1 MPLERELMRS
11 AMLESLRRQ
20 PPQQFVNFQ
29 HHVAAVLAERGFPVE
44 GGHQP
49 TILRQ
54 DERQFLE
61 ILFQF
66 INQGILL
73 QAVNSNNAGWPWLGL
88 TQWGEQYVQGGEP
101 DAYDPDGY
109 LATLERD
116 APLDEIERRYLSQA
130 SAAFR
135 ADLPDA
141 AAVMLGA
148 ASEHLL
154 LQLAAALENADPSA
168 TKIKKAIDGGPALRL
183 LRELQRYLEPKRSQL
198 PRALNESLDTTFGGV
213 ASVVRASRN
222 DGGHPALPAVDR
234 DTVYVLLRLFP
245 SYRRWVLGVVGK
257 LPF

>member
-1 MPLERELMRS
+1 MALGRELMRT

-29 HHVAAVLAERGFPVE
+29 HQVAAVLAERGFAVQ
-44 GGHQP
+44 GGLQP
-49 TILRQ
+49 TIRREDQ
-54 DERQFLE
+54 RRFLE

-66 INQGILL
+66 INQGILFQGL
-73 QAVNSNNAGWPWLGL
+73 DANNAGWPWLSL
-88 TQWGEQYVQGGEP
+88 TEWGEQYVQGGEP

-109 LATLERD
+109 LAALERD

-154 LQLAAALENADPSA
+154 LQLGAAVEKADPSA
-168 TKIKKAIDGGPALRL
+168 TKVAKAIDRPALQL

-198 PRALNESLDTTFGGV
+198 PRASNENLDTTFGGV
-213 ASVVRASRN
+213 ASVIRASRN
-222 DGGHPALPAVDR
+222 EGGHPALPSVER
-234 DTVYVLLRLFP
+234 DTVYVLLRLYP
-245 SYRRWVLGVVGK
+245 SYRRWVFDVIAK
-257 LPF
+257 LPL